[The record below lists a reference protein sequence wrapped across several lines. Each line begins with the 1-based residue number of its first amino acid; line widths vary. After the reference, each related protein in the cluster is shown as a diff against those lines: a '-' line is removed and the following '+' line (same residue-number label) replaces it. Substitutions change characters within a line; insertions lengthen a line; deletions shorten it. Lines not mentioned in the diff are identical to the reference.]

1 MAKATSIIILKFG
14 GNEIDQPGFLA
25 AMAEAVIQLRERA
38 TPVIVH
44 GGGKEIAEL
53 QQRLGLRPQF
63 IDGLRVTDE
72 DSLAV
77 AEMVLSGRVNKRV
90 VATLIQAGVPAVG
103 LSGVDGGLLRVERL
117 SHPAG
122 DLGWV
127 GEVVEVNPI
136 PLRALLHAD
145 IVPVISPISLGRD
158 GHTYNVNAD
167 HAAMALAR
175 ALHAD
180 RLAFISNVPGVLVA
194 GQCVRA
200 LTAAQAEEWIAE
212 KIITGGMI
220 PKVRAALEAIHSGVS
235 QALITDLRGLISDSG
250 TAFVADALI

>member
-1 MAKATSIIILKFG
+1 MADVTNIIVLKFG
-14 GNEIDQPGFLA
+14 GNEMDQPGFLA
-25 AMAEAVIQLRERA
+25 AMAEAVINLRERA
-38 TPVIVH
+38 VPVIVH
-44 GGGKEIAEL
+44 GGGKEIADL

-63 IDGLRVTDE
+63 IDGLRVTDD

-90 VATLIQAGVPAVG
+90 VATLIQAGVPTVG
-103 LSGVDGGLLRVERL
+103 LSGVDGGLLRVQRI

-127 GEVVEVNPI
+127 GEIVEVNPA
-136 PLRALLHAD
+136 PLWALLSAS

-220 PKVRAALEAIHSGVS
+220 PKVRAALEAVSSGVA
-235 QALITDLRGLISDSG
+235 QVLITDLNGLITDSG
-250 TAFVADALI
+250 TAFVAGSSI